1 MLGTN
6 TELKSSFAGE
16 VVTALDQVLDYLL
29 AMAPAEGNGADIQL
43 SFSEVRAAKQVPD
56 EGFISMRHLAA
67 SMGVPLSTATHVV
80 DRLVVKGVVVR
91 IRPKHDR
98 RLVLVELSERS
109 KEHRQLLFRERVA
122 LIAQIMEPLGDAAR
136 EQVVRVLSQ
145 IAERAASHRAA
156 LLARS
161 EAGATAPSQA
171 GTGS

>member
-6 TELKSSFAGE
+6 TELKSSQAGE
-16 VVTALDQVLDYLL
+16 VVTALERVFDYLL
-29 AMAPAEGNGADIQL
+29 AMAPVEGNGADIQL

-67 SMGVPLSTATHVV
+67 SMGLPLSTATHVV

-122 LIAQIMEPLGDAAR
+122 LIAQILEPLGDAAR
-136 EQVVRVLSQ
+136 AQAAQVLSQ
-145 IAERAASHRAA
+145 IAGQAAAHRAA
-156 LLARS
+156 ALARS
-161 EAGATAPSQA
+161 EAGAPAPSLA
-171 GTGS
+171 GIRS